1 MSTLIIALLVAWG
14 VIIWWIIWFFG
25 YKKTMTEKAI
35 KFKERMA
42 RAKEIEEEILEEA
55 KKKWEQHIAEAEKK
69 AEKIEE
75 QRLAKMEEIQN
86 RLLDREEKMEQ
97 RLEKLEEEKKKVL
110 DLRQQAED
118 VVKQQMDKLEEIWKL
133 SPKEAKEQIFAMI
146 EKEQA
151 SEIERFVEKYKTIK
165 TEEAE
170 TEAAKII
177 VQSLPKLATQNID
190 EFTTKTVDLP
200 NEEFKGKL
208 IWREW
213 RNISFFEKTTGVELL
228 IDDTPGCVKLSS
240 FDHEKRFI
248 AAQTLEKLV
257 KDGRINPMYIE
268 KIYNQVVADLEQTF
282 IEKWKEALNILNLPM
297 MSPEIVKT
305 IWQFFLRFS
314 YGQSLW
320 QHSVEVARIAE
331 AIAIEVWLDPVMA
344 KKAWLLHDVGK
355 ILSTTWESHTKLW
368 ADLLRKWW
376 MDPIIIN
383 AAESHHYD
391 VAMTHP
397 ISWVVAAADA
407 MSASRPGARFD
418 TKELFIEKM
427 WELEKLITEVNGV
440 DKVHIM
446 QAWREIMVYVD
457 PKEVPDQEV
466 EKVLEEIWIK
476 IEDQLDYPGIIR
488 ISWIRETKIIQY
500 LR

>member
-1 MSTLIIALLVAWG
+1 MSTLIIVLAAAWG
-14 VIIWWIIWFFG
+14 LIIWLIGWFFG
-25 YKKTMTEKAI
+25 YKKSMTEKAL

-55 KKKWEQHIAEAEKK
+55 KKKWEERIVEAEKK

-110 DLRQQAED
+110 ELRQQAED
-118 VVKQQMDKLEEIWKL
+118 VVKQQMDKLSEIWKL

-170 TEAAKII
+170 NEAAKII

-213 RNISFFEKTTGVELL
+213 RNISFFEKTTWVELI
-228 IDDTPGCVKLSS
+228 IDDTPWCVKLSS

-282 IEKWKEALNILNLPM
+282 IEKWKEALSILNLPM

-314 YGQSLW
+314 YWQSLW

-331 AIAIEVWLDPVMA
+331 AIAIEIWLDPVMA

-368 ADLLRKWW
+368 ADLLRKRW

-427 WELEKLITEVNGV
+427 WELEKLITEVNWV

-446 QAWREIMVYVD
+446 QAGREIMVYVD
-457 PKEVPDQEV
+457 PKEIPDQEV
-466 EKVLEEIWIK
+466 EKVLEEIGVK

>member
-1 MSTLIIALLVAWG
+1 MSTPIIILLVIWG
-14 VIIWWIIWFFG
+14 AIIWWIAWFFG
-25 YKKTMTEKAI
+25 YKKTMTEKAL

-55 KKKWEQHIAEAEKK
+55 KKKWEQRIAEAEKK

-110 DLRQQAED
+110 ELRQQAED
-118 VVKQQMDKLEEIWKL
+118 VVKQQMDKLAEIGKL

-151 SEIERFVEKYKTIK
+151 SEIERFIEKYKTIK

-240 FDHEKRFI
+240 FDHEK
-248 AAQTLEKLV
+248 KLV

-268 KIYNQVVADLEQTF
+268 KIYNQVVSDLEQTF

-457 PKEVPDQEV
+457 PKEVPDQDV
-466 EKVLEEIWIK
+466 EKVLEEIWVK
-476 IEDQLDYPGIIR
+476 IENQLDYPGIIR

>member
-1 MSTLIIALLVAWG
+1 MSTLIIALLVTWG
-14 VIIWWIIWFFG
+14 VIIWAIAWFFG

-55 KKKWEQHIAEAEKK
+55 KKKWEQRIAEAEKK

-110 DLRQQAED
+110 ELRQQAED
-118 VVKQQMDKLEEIWKL
+118 VVKQQMDKLAEIGKL

-151 SEIERFVEKYKTIK
+151 SEIERFIEKYKTIK

-213 RNISFFEKTTGVELL
+213 RNISFFEKTTWVELI

-268 KIYNQVVADLEQTF
+268 KIYNQVVSDLEQTF
-282 IEKWKEALNILNLPM
+282 IEKWKEALSILNLPM

-457 PKEVPDQEV
+457 PKEVPDQDV

>member
-1 MSTLIIALLVAWG
+1 MSALITTLLVVWG
-14 VIIWWIIWFFG
+14 VIIWAIGWFFG
-25 YKKTMTEKAI
+25 YKKTMTEKAL

-55 KKKWEQHIAEAEKK
+55 KKKWEQRIAEAEKK

-133 SPKEAKEQIFAMI
+133 SAKEAKEQIFAMI

-165 TEEAE
+165 AEEAE
-170 TEAAKII
+170 NEAAKII

-200 NEEFKGKL
+200 NEEFKWKL

-213 RNISFFEKTTGVELL
+213 RNISFFEKTTWVELI
-228 IDDTPGCVKLSS
+228 IDDTPWCVKLSS

-257 KDGRINPMYIE
+257 KDGRINPAYIE
-268 KIYNQVVADLEQTF
+268 KIYNQVVADLDQTF
-282 IEKWKEALNILNLPM
+282 VEKWKEALNILNLPM
-297 MSPEIVKT
+297 MNPEIVKT

-331 AIAIEVWLDPVMA
+331 AIAIEVWLDPIMA

-376 MDPIIIN
+376 MDSIIIN

-446 QAWREIMVYVD
+446 QAGREIMVYVD
-457 PKEVPDQEV
+457 PKGVADQDV

>member
-1 MSTLIIALLVAWG
+1 MSALITTLLVIWG
-14 VIIWWIIWFFG
+14 VIIWAIGWFFG
-25 YKKTMTEKAI
+25 YKKTMTEKAL

-55 KKKWEQHIAEAEKK
+55 KKKWEQRIAEAEKK

-110 DLRQQAED
+110 ELRQQAED

-165 TEEAE
+165 AEEAE
-170 TEAAKII
+170 NEAAKII

-213 RNISFFEKTTGVELL
+213 RNISFFEKTTWVELI
-228 IDDTPGCVKLSS
+228 IDDTPWCVKLSS

-297 MSPEIVKT
+297 MNPEIVKT

-331 AIAIEVWLDPVMA
+331 AIAIEVWLDPIMA

-466 EKVLEEIWIK
+466 EKVLEEIWTK

>member
-1 MSTLIIALLVAWG
+1 MSTLITTLLVVWG
-14 VIIWWIIWFFG
+14 VIIWAIGWFFG
-25 YKKTMTEKAI
+25 YKKTMTEKAL

-55 KKKWEQHIAEAEKK
+55 KKKWEQRIAEAEKK

-133 SPKEAKEQIFAMI
+133 SAKEAKEQIFAMI

-165 TEEAE
+165 AEEAE
-170 TEAAKII
+170 NEAAKII

-200 NEEFKGKL
+200 NEEFKWKL

-213 RNISFFEKTTGVELL
+213 RNISFFEKTTWVELI
-228 IDDTPGCVKLSS
+228 IDDTPWCVKLSS

-257 KDGRINPMYIE
+257 KDGRINPAYIE
-268 KIYNQVVADLEQTF
+268 KIYNQVVADLDQTF
-282 IEKWKEALNILNLPM
+282 VEKWKEALNILNLPM
-297 MSPEIVKT
+297 MNPEIVKT

-331 AIAIEVWLDPVMA
+331 AIAIEVWLDPIMA

-376 MDPIIIN
+376 MDSIIIN

-457 PKEVPDQEV
+457 PKDVPDQDV

>member
-1 MSTLIIALLVAWG
+1 MSTLIIVLAAAWG
-14 VIIWWIIWFFG
+14 LIIWLIGWFFG
-25 YKKTMTEKAI
+25 YKKSMTEKAL

-55 KKKWEQHIAEAEKK
+55 KKKWEERIAEAEKK

-118 VVKQQMDKLEEIWKL
+118 VVKQQMEKLSEIWKL

-170 TEAAKII
+170 NEAAKII

-200 NEEFKGKL
+200 NEEFKWKL

-213 RNISFFEKTTGVELL
+213 RNISFFEKTTGVELI

-282 IEKWKEALNILNLPM
+282 IEKWKEALSILNLPM

-344 KKAWLLHDVGK
+344 KKAWLLHDVWK

-368 ADLLRKWW
+368 ADLLRKRW

-427 WELEKLITEVNGV
+427 WELEKLITEVNWV

-457 PKEVPDQEV
+457 PKEIPDEEV
-466 EKVLEEIWIK
+466 EKVLEEIWVK

>member
-1 MSTLIIALLVAWG
+1 MSTPIVILLVIWGALLWG
-14 VIIWWIIWFFG
+14 VGWFFG
-25 YKKTMTEKAI
+25 YKKTMTEKAL

-55 KKKWEQHIAEAEKK
+55 KQKADQKIIDAEKK

-97 RLEKLEEEKKKVL
+97 KLEKLEEEKKKVL

-118 VVKQQMDKLEEIWKL
+118 VVKQQMDKLAEIWKL
-133 SPKEAKEQIFAMI
+133 SPAEAKEQIFDMI

-151 SEIERFVEKYKTIK
+151 AEIERFVEKYKTIK

-170 TEAAKII
+170 NEAAKII

-200 NEEFKGKL
+200 NEDFKGKL
-208 IWREW
+208 IGREG
-213 RNISFFEKTTGVELL
+213 RNISFFEKTTGVELI
-228 IDDTPGCVKLSS
+228 IDDTPGTVKLSS

-248 AAQTLEKLV
+248 AAQVLEKLV
-257 KDGRINPMYIE
+257 KDWRINPMYIE
-268 KIYNQVVADLEQTF
+268 KFYDQVVADLQQTF
-282 IEKWKEALNILNLPM
+282 IEKWKEALNMLNLPM
-297 MSPEIVKT
+297 MNPEIVKT
-305 IWQFFLRFS
+305 IGQFFLRFS

-320 QHSVEVARIAE
+320 QHSIEVAKIAE
-331 AIAIEVWLDPVMA
+331 AIAIEIWLDPIIA
-344 KKAWLLHDVGK
+344 KKAWLLHDVWK
-355 ILSTTWESHTKLW
+355 ILSTTGESHTKLW

-397 ISWVVAAADA
+397 ISRVVAAADA

-427 WELEKLITEVNGV
+427 WELEKLISEIKWV

-446 QAWREIMVYVD
+446 QAGREIMVYVN
-457 PKEVPDQEV
+457 PKEISDQEV
-466 EKVLEEIWIK
+466 EKTLEEIWTK

-488 ISWIRETKIIQY
+488 ISGIRETKIVQY

>member
-1 MSTLIIALLVAWG
+1 MSTLITTLLVVWG
-14 VIIWWIIWFFG
+14 VIIWAIGWFFG
-25 YKKTMTEKAI
+25 YKKTMTEKAL

-55 KKKWEQHIAEAEKK
+55 KKKWEQRIAEAEKK

-133 SPKEAKEQIFAMI
+133 SAKEAKEQIFAMI

-165 TEEAE
+165 AEEAE
-170 TEAAKII
+170 NEAAKII

-200 NEEFKGKL
+200 NEEFKWKL

-213 RNISFFEKTTGVELL
+213 RNISFFEKTTWVELI
-228 IDDTPGCVKLSS
+228 IDDTPWCVKLSS

-257 KDGRINPMYIE
+257 KDGRINPAYIE
-268 KIYNQVVADLEQTF
+268 KIYNQVVADLDQTF
-282 IEKWKEALNILNLPM
+282 VEKWKEALNILNLPM
-297 MSPEIVKT
+297 MNPEIVKT

-331 AIAIEVWLDPVMA
+331 AIAIEVWLDPIMA

-446 QAWREIMVYVD
+446 QAGREIMVYVD
-457 PKEVPDQEV
+457 PKGVADQDV

>member
-1 MSTLIIALLVAWG
+1 MSTLITTLLVVWG
-14 VIIWWIIWFFG
+14 VIIWAIGWFFG
-25 YKKTMTEKAI
+25 YKKTMTEKAL

-55 KKKWEQHIAEAEKK
+55 KKKWEQRIAEAEKK

-133 SPKEAKEQIFAMI
+133 SAKEAKEQIFAMI

-165 TEEAE
+165 AEEAE
-170 TEAAKII
+170 NEAAKII

-213 RNISFFEKTTGVELL
+213 RNISFFEKTTWVELI
-228 IDDTPGCVKLSS
+228 IDDTPWCVKLSS

-257 KDGRINPMYIE
+257 KDWRINPAYIE
-268 KIYNQVVADLEQTF
+268 KIYNQVVADLDQTF
-282 IEKWKEALNILNLPM
+282 VEKWKEALNILNLPM
-297 MSPEIVKT
+297 MNPEIVKT

-331 AIAIEVWLDPVMA
+331 AIAIEVWLDPIMA

-457 PKEVPDQEV
+457 PKDVPDQEV
-466 EKVLEEIWIK
+466 EKVLEEIWVK

>member
-1 MSTLIIALLVAWG
+1 MSTLITTLLVVWG
-14 VIIWWIIWFFG
+14 VIIWAIGWFFG
-25 YKKTMTEKAI
+25 YKKTMTEKAL

-55 KKKWEQHIAEAEKK
+55 KKKWEQRIAEAEKK

-133 SPKEAKEQIFAMI
+133 SAKEAKEQIFAMI

-165 TEEAE
+165 AEEAE
-170 TEAAKII
+170 NEAAKII

-213 RNISFFEKTTGVELL
+213 RNISFFEKTTWVELI
-228 IDDTPGCVKLSS
+228 IDDTPWCVKLSS

-257 KDGRINPMYIE
+257 KDWRINPAYIE
-268 KIYNQVVADLEQTF
+268 KIYNQVVADLDQTF
-282 IEKWKEALNILNLPM
+282 VEKWKEALNILNLPM
-297 MSPEIVKT
+297 MNPEIVKT

-331 AIAIEVWLDPVMA
+331 AIAIEVWLDPIMA

-446 QAWREIMVYVD
+446 QAGREIMVYVD
-457 PKEVPDQEV
+457 PKGVADQDV

>member
-1 MSTLIIALLVAWG
+1 
-14 VIIWWIIWFFG
+14 
-25 YKKTMTEKAI
+25 MTEKAL

-55 KKKWEQHIAEAEKK
+55 KKKWEQRIAEAEKK

-110 DLRQQAED
+110 ELRQQAED
-118 VVKQQMDKLEEIWKL
+118 IVKQQMDKLEEIWKL

-165 TEEAE
+165 AEEAE
-170 TEAAKII
+170 NEAAKII

-208 IWREW
+208 IGREW
-213 RNISFFEKTTGVELL
+213 RNISFFEKTTWVELI
-228 IDDTPGCVKLSS
+228 IDDTPWCVKLSS

-297 MSPEIVKT
+297 MNPEIVKT

-331 AIAIEVWLDPVMA
+331 AIALEVWLDPVMA
-344 KKAWLLHDVGK
+344 KKAWLLHDVWK

-457 PKEVPDQEV
+457 PKEIPDQEV
-466 EKVLEEIWIK
+466 EKVLEEIWTK

>member
-1 MSTLIIALLVAWG
+1 
-14 VIIWWIIWFFG
+14 
-25 YKKTMTEKAI
+25 
-35 KFKERMA
+35 
-42 RAKEIEEEILEEA
+42 
-55 KKKWEQHIAEAEKK
+55 
-69 AEKIEE
+69 
-75 QRLAKMEEIQN
+75 
-86 RLLDREEKMEQ
+86 
-97 RLEKLEEEKKKVL
+97 
-110 DLRQQAED
+110 
-118 VVKQQMDKLEEIWKL
+118 
-133 SPKEAKEQIFAMI
+133 
-146 EKEQA
+146 
-151 SEIERFVEKYKTIK
+151 
-165 TEEAE
+165 
-170 TEAAKII
+170 
-177 VQSLPKLATQNID
+177 
-190 EFTTKTVDLP
+190 
-200 NEEFKGKL
+200 
-208 IWREW
+208 
-213 RNISFFEKTTGVELL
+213 
-228 IDDTPGCVKLSS
+228 
-240 FDHEKRFI
+240 
-248 AAQTLEKLV
+248 
-257 KDGRINPMYIE
+257 MYIE

-297 MSPEIVKT
+297 MNPEIVKT

-314 YGQSLW
+314 YWQSLW

-331 AIAIEVWLDPVMA
+331 AIAIEVWLDPIMA
-344 KKAWLLHDVGK
+344 KKAWLLHDVWK
-355 ILSTTWESHTKLW
+355 ILSTTGESHTKLW

-457 PKEVPDQEV
+457 PKEVPDQDV
-466 EKVLEEIWIK
+466 EKVLEEIWTK

-488 ISWIRETKIIQY
+488 ISGIRETKIIQY

>member
-14 VIIWWIIWFFG
+14 VVVWAIAWFFG

-55 KKKWEQHIAEAEKK
+55 KKKWEQRIAEAEKK

-110 DLRQQAED
+110 ELRQQAED
-118 VVKQQMDKLEEIWKL
+118 VVKQQMDKLSEIWKL

-151 SEIERFVEKYKTIK
+151 SEIERFIEKYKTIK

-257 KDGRINPMYIE
+257 KDWRINPMYIE

-457 PKEVPDQEV
+457 PKEVPDQDI
-466 EKVLEEIWIK
+466 EKVLEEIWVK

>member
-1 MSTLIIALLVAWG
+1 MSTLITTLLVVWG
-14 VIIWWIIWFFG
+14 VIIWAIGWFFG
-25 YKKTMTEKAI
+25 YKKTMTEKAL

-55 KKKWEQHIAEAEKK
+55 KKKWEQRIAEAEKK

-133 SPKEAKEQIFAMI
+133 SAKEAKEQIFAMI

-165 TEEAE
+165 AEEAE
-170 TEAAKII
+170 NEAAKII

-200 NEEFKGKL
+200 NEEFKWKL

-213 RNISFFEKTTGVELL
+213 RNISFFEKTTWVELI
-228 IDDTPGCVKLSS
+228 IDDTPWCVKLSS

-257 KDGRINPMYIE
+257 KDGRINPAYIE
-268 KIYNQVVADLEQTF
+268 KIYNQVVADLDQTF
-282 IEKWKEALNILNLPM
+282 VEKWKEALNILNLPM
-297 MSPEIVKT
+297 MNPEIVKT

-320 QHSVEVARIAE
+320 QHSVEVAKIAE
-331 AIAIEVWLDPVMA
+331 AIAIEVWLDPIMA

-446 QAWREIMVYVD
+446 QAGREIMVYVD
-457 PKEVPDQEV
+457 PKGVADQDV

>member
-1 MSTLIIALLVAWG
+1 
-14 VIIWWIIWFFG
+14 
-25 YKKTMTEKAI
+25 MTEKAL

-55 KKKWEQHIAEAEKK
+55 KKKWEQRIAEAEKK

-133 SPKEAKEQIFAMI
+133 SAKEAKEQIFAMI

-165 TEEAE
+165 AEEAE
-170 TEAAKII
+170 NEAAKII

-213 RNISFFEKTTGVELL
+213 RNISFFEKTTWVELI
-228 IDDTPGCVKLSS
+228 IDDTPWCVKLSS

-257 KDGRINPMYIE
+257 KDWRINPAYIE
-268 KIYNQVVADLEQTF
+268 KIYNQVVADLDQTF
-282 IEKWKEALNILNLPM
+282 VEKWKEALNILNLPM
-297 MSPEIVKT
+297 MNPEIVKT

-314 YGQSLW
+314 YEQSLW

-331 AIAIEVWLDPVMA
+331 AIAIEVWLDPIMA

-457 PKEVPDQEV
+457 PKDVPDQEV
-466 EKVLEEIWIK
+466 EKVLEEIWVK

>member
-1 MSTLIIALLVAWG
+1 MSTLITTLLVIWG
-14 VIIWWIIWFFG
+14 VIIWAIGWFFG
-25 YKKTMTEKAI
+25 YKKTMTEKAL

-55 KKKWEQHIAEAEKK
+55 KKKWEQRIAEAEKK

-133 SPKEAKEQIFAMI
+133 SAKEAKEQIFAMI

-165 TEEAE
+165 AEEAE
-170 TEAAKII
+170 NEAAKII

-213 RNISFFEKTTGVELL
+213 RNISFFEKTTWVELI
-228 IDDTPGCVKLSS
+228 IDDTPWCVKLSS

-257 KDGRINPMYIE
+257 KDWRINPAYIE
-268 KIYNQVVADLEQTF
+268 KIYNQVVADLDQTF
-282 IEKWKEALNILNLPM
+282 VEKWKEALNILNLPM
-297 MSPEIVKT
+297 MNPEIVKT

-331 AIAIEVWLDPVMA
+331 AIAIEVWLDPIMA

-457 PKEVPDQEV
+457 PKDVPDQEV
-466 EKVLEEIWIK
+466 EKVLEEIWVK

>member
-1 MSTLIIALLVAWG
+1 MSTLIAVLLAVWG
-14 VIIWWIIWFFG
+14 AIIWWIAWFFG

-55 KKKWEQHIAEAEKK
+55 KKKWEERIAEAEKK

-118 VVKQQMDKLEEIWKL
+118 LVKQQMDKLAEIWKL

-151 SEIERFVEKYKTIK
+151 SEIERFIEKYKTIK

-200 NEEFKGKL
+200 NEEFKWKL

-213 RNISFFEKTTGVELL
+213 RNISFFEKTTWVELL

-268 KIYNQVVADLEQTF
+268 KIYNQVVTDLEQTF
-282 IEKWKEALNILNLPM
+282 IEKWKEALSILNLPM

-344 KKAWLLHDVGK
+344 KKAWLLHDVWK

-457 PKEVPDQEV
+457 PKEVPDQDV
-466 EKVLEEIWIK
+466 EKVLEEIWTK

>member
-1 MSTLIIALLVAWG
+1 
-14 VIIWWIIWFFG
+14 
-25 YKKTMTEKAI
+25 MTEKAL

-55 KKKWEQHIAEAEKK
+55 RKKADLKIILRKDIIKEINNWTIKIVEAEKK

-97 RLEKLEEEKKKVL
+97 KLEKLEDEKKKIL
-110 DLRQQAED
+110 DLRQQAENA
-118 VVKQQMDKLEEIWKL
+118 VKEQMDKLADIAKL

-146 EKEQA
+146 EKEQT

-165 TEEAE
+165 MEEAE
-170 TEAAKII
+170 NEAAKII

-200 NEEFKGKL
+200 NEEFKWKL

-213 RNISFFEKTTGVELL
+213 RNISFFEKTTWVELI
-228 IDDTPGCVKLSS
+228 IDDTPWCVKLSS

-257 KDGRINPMYIE
+257 KDWRINPMYIE
-268 KIYNQVVADLEQTF
+268 KIYNQVVADLQQTF
-282 IEKWKEALNILNLPM
+282 IEKGKEALNMLNLPM
-297 MSPEIVKT
+297 MNPEIVKT

-320 QHSVEVARIAE
+320 QHSIEVAKIAE
-331 AIAIEVWLDPVMA
+331 AIAIEVWLDPIMA
-344 KKAWLLHDVGK
+344 KKAWLLHDVWK

-376 MDPIIIN
+376 MDPVIIN

-407 MSASRPGARFD
+407 MSASRPWARFD

-427 WELEKLITEVNGV
+427 WELEKLISEVNGV
-440 DKVHIM
+440 EKVHIM

-457 PKEVPDQEV
+457 PKEIPDQDV
-466 EKVLEEIWIK
+466 EKVLEEIWVK

>member
-1 MSTLIIALLVAWG
+1 MSTLIIALLVTWG
-14 VIIWWIIWFFG
+14 VIIWAIAWFFG

-55 KKKWEQHIAEAEKK
+55 KKKWEQRIAEAEKK

-110 DLRQQAED
+110 ELRQQAED
-118 VVKQQMDKLEEIWKL
+118 VVKQQMDKLAEIGKL
-133 SPKEAKEQIFAMI
+133 SPKEAKEQIFTMI

-151 SEIERFVEKYKTIK
+151 SEIERFIEKYKTIK

-213 RNISFFEKTTGVELL
+213 RNISFFEKTTWVELI

-282 IEKWKEALNILNLPM
+282 IEKWKEALSILNLPM

-457 PKEVPDQEV
+457 PKEVPDQDV

>member
-1 MSTLIIALLVAWG
+1 MSALITTLLVIWG
-14 VIIWWIIWFFG
+14 VIIWAIGWFFG
-25 YKKTMTEKAI
+25 YKKTMTEKAL

-55 KKKWEQHIAEAEKK
+55 KKKWEQRIAEAEKK

-110 DLRQQAED
+110 ELRQQAED
-118 VVKQQMDKLEEIWKL
+118 IVKQQMDKLEEIWKL

-165 TEEAE
+165 AEEAE
-170 TEAAKII
+170 NEAAKII

-208 IWREW
+208 IGREW
-213 RNISFFEKTTGVELL
+213 RNISFFEKTTWVELI
-228 IDDTPGCVKLSS
+228 IDDTPWCVKLSS

-297 MSPEIVKT
+297 MNPEIVKT

-331 AIAIEVWLDPVMA
+331 AIAIEVWLDPIMA

-457 PKEVPDQEV
+457 PKEIPDQEV
-466 EKVLEEIWIK
+466 EKVLEEIWTK

>member
-1 MSTLIIALLVAWG
+1 MSTLIAVLLVAWG
-14 VIIWWIIWFFG
+14 AIIWWIAWFFG
-25 YKKTMTEKAI
+25 YKKTMTEKAL

-55 KKKWEQHIAEAEKK
+55 KKKWEQRIAEAEKK

-282 IEKWKEALNILNLPM
+282 IEKGKEALNILNLPM

-320 QHSVEVARIAE
+320 QHSVEVAKIAE

-344 KKAWLLHDVGK
+344 KKAWLLHDVWK

-457 PKEVPDQEV
+457 PKEVPDQDV
-466 EKVLEEIWIK
+466 EKVLEEIWTK

>member
-165 TEEAE
+165 AEEAE
-170 TEAAKII
+170 NEAAKII

-213 RNISFFEKTTGVELL
+213 RNISFFEKTTWVELI
-228 IDDTPGCVKLSS
+228 IDDTPWCVKLSS

-282 IEKWKEALNILNLPM
+282 IEKWKEALSILNLPM

-344 KKAWLLHDVGK
+344 KKAWLLHDVWK

-407 MSASRPGARFD
+407 MSASRPWARFD
-418 TKELFIEKM
+418 TKELYIEKM

-457 PKEVPDQEV
+457 PKEVPDQDV
-466 EKVLEEIWIK
+466 EKVLEEIWVK

>member
-1 MSTLIIALLVAWG
+1 MSTLVTTLLVVWG
-14 VIIWWIIWFFG
+14 VIVWWLGWFYG
-25 YKKTMTEKAI
+25 YKKTMTEKAL
-35 KFKERMA
+35 KFKERMS
-42 RAKEIEEEILEEA
+42 RVKEIEEEILGEA
-55 KKKWEQHIAEAEKK
+55 KKKWEERIAEAEKK

-97 RLEKLEEEKKKVL
+97 RLEKLEDEKKKVL
-110 DLRQQAED
+110 ELRQQAEN
-118 VVKQQMDKLEEIWKL
+118 VVKQQMDKLSEIWKL

-165 TEEAE
+165 AEEAE
-170 TEAAKII
+170 NEAAKII

-200 NEEFKGKL
+200 NEEFKWKL

-213 RNISFFEKTTGVELL
+213 RNISFFEKITWVELI
-228 IDDTPGCVKLSS
+228 IDDTPWCVKLSS
-240 FDHEKRFI
+240 FDHEKRFV
-248 AAQTLEKLV
+248 AAKTLEKLV
-257 KDGRINPMYIE
+257 KDWRINPMYIE

-297 MSPEIVKT
+297 MNPEIVKT

-314 YGQSLW
+314 YGQNLW
-320 QHSVEVARIAE
+320 QHSVEVGKIAE
-331 AIAIEVWLDPVMA
+331 AIAIEVWLDPIVA
-344 KKAWLLHDVGK
+344 KKAGLLHDVWK

-427 WELEKLITEVNGV
+427 WELEKLITEVEWV

-457 PKEVPDQEV
+457 PKEVPDQEL
-466 EKVLEEIWIK
+466 EKVLEEIWVK
-476 IEDQLDYPGIIR
+476 IEDQLDYPWIIR

>member
-1 MSTLIIALLVAWG
+1 MSALITTLLVIWG
-14 VIIWWIIWFFG
+14 VIIWAIGWFFG
-25 YKKTMTEKAI
+25 YKKTMTEKAL

-55 KKKWEQHIAEAEKK
+55 KKKWEQRIAEAEKK

-110 DLRQQAED
+110 ELRQQAED

-165 TEEAE
+165 AEEAE
-170 TEAAKII
+170 NEAAKII

-213 RNISFFEKTTGVELL
+213 RNISFFEKTTWVELI
-228 IDDTPGCVKLSS
+228 IDDTPWCVKLSS

-297 MSPEIVKT
+297 MNPEIVKT

-331 AIAIEVWLDPVMA
+331 AIAIEVWLDPIMA

-457 PKEVPDQEV
+457 PKEIPDQDV